1 MNARR
6 FLKIANIW
14 ITEANIK
21 LMSSYSQRHLDSSRN
36 VLISRSSIADF
47 MHAASRIQDF
57 GAILMIQNKSS
68 CVEISFAMRP
78 SKSL

>member
-14 ITEANIK
+14 TTEAKND
-21 LMSSYSQRHLDSSRN
+21 LMSSQSQRNLVSSRN
-36 VLISRSSIADF
+36 VLINRSSIADL

-57 GAILMIQNKSS
+57 EAILMM
-68 CVEISFAMRP
+68 ER
-78 SKSL
+78 